1 MQELSHHVIERGFYS
16 ATNSILQPP
25 GTLARGSKNLL
36 RLSNGLKAWKGTS
49 VIGGGLV
56 GSRFMANIPNG
67 SYAGLGDKTTAG
79 IGSIIG
85 LIARAFA
92 FIGAGPLNITGVSRS
107 VSASTALQ
115 ILLYRAGVYTGSDT
129 GPYTAGLSQMTAP
142 VVAEHSSTASTVNS
156 GTTSARV
163 WFVRS
168 STGGRGRASAPSATI
183 VVSGKKVRLTINSTD
198 LTTATTNGYDRIG
211 IGLPQWGFGF
221 SGPHYEF
228 SEIAISSLTTVDG
241 VGNSVELEWSSGD
254 LIGKPLAPIDDFPP
268 PAGVFAAA
276 IEDVI
281 AVIGCYGDVTSGVS
295 ATSPGTAIAVSL
307 PVFIESFPPDNLL
320 FLPEAPVGV
329 LSRAA
334 DGFSF
339 IGCKNSM
346 HALLYTG
353 GSPALSLRTIWPNTG
368 IQAAHNMCLGEGG
381 RLYALTAKR
390 GFVRIGAE
398 GEPETKWAEP
408 VADEIAT
415 WTLANAVVGWDNNT
429 QCVVAAHGKT
439 LLAYNVQ
446 TGDWSTTLDETSF
459 VTGDF
464 CAGVTQDGGLILSA
478 NNGVADIGLYTYYT
492 GSGRLWEAYLPSVPS
507 KMISDD
513 IFLVLGMGRFDNT
526 ANAVS
531 VKVFRD
537 GDVATAVETKTFTP
551 TTTGPQHFPQAKL
564 QFNVRDARS
573 HQLYVSHLSTGGD
586 EGLDYILSLGEQFG
600 IL

>member
-1 MQELSHHVIERGFYS
+1 MQELSRHIIERGYYS
-16 ATNSILQPP
+16 ATNPILQPP

-36 RLSNGLKAWKGTS
+36 RLTNGLKAWKGTS
-49 VIGGGLV
+49 IVGGGLI
-56 GSRFMANIPNG
+56 GSRFMTNIPNG

-85 LIARAFA
+85 LIGRAFGI
-92 FIGAGPLNITGVSRS
+92 IGAGPLYITGVSRS
-107 VSASTALQ
+107 VAASTALQ
-115 ILLYRAGVYTGSDT
+115 FIFYRAGLYTGSGT

-142 VVAEHSSTASTVNS
+142 VVAEHSTNASTVNS

-168 STGGRGRASAPSATI
+168 TGGRGRASAPSATV
-183 VVSGKKVRLTINSTD
+183 VVSGKTVRLTINSTD
-198 LTTATTNGYDRIG
+198 LTTASTNGYDRIG

-228 SEIAISSLTTVDG
+228 SEIAISSLATVDG
-241 VGNSVELEWSSGD
+241 VANSVELEWSSGD

-276 IEDVI
+276 IEDAI
-281 AVIGCYGDVTSGVS
+281 AVIGCYGDSTSGVS
-295 ATSPGTAIAVSL
+295 ATAPGTAIAVSL

-390 GFVRIGAE
+390 GFVRIGEE
-398 GEPETKWAEP
+398 GEPQTKWAEP

-415 WTLANAVVGWDNNT
+415 WTIASAITAFDDEH
-429 QCVVAAHGKT
+429 QCVIAAHGST

-446 TGDWSTTLDETSF
+446 TGDWSTVLDA
-459 VTGDF
+459 TGLITGTF
-464 CAGVTQDGGLILSA
+464 CAAVTQDGAALLSA
-478 NNGVADIGLYTYYT
+478 NNGVADIGLHTFNGGT
-492 GSGRLWEAYLPSVPS
+492 GRTWEAYLPSVPS
-507 KMISDD
+507 KLIADD
-513 IFLVLGMGRFDNT
+513 VMQIIGMARFDNT
-526 ANAVS
+526 ANAVT

-537 GDVATAVETKTFTP
+537 GDTITARATKTFTP
-551 TTTGPQHFPQAKL
+551 TVTGPQHLPQAKL
-564 QFNVRDARS
+564 RLLARRCRS
-573 HQLYVSHLSTGGD
+573 HQLYISQLSTGGD
-586 EGLDYILSLGEQFG
+586 AGIDFLAALGESDA